1 MEDDPGNARRAPQKL
16 TVVGEKMILGFHRS
30 RCFQLVARAA
40 VAFRINGWMPKQ
52 SDPDV
57 VRYVAGVSVWARWFV
72 FLVVVFEFVYRPGFW
87 YYGHFE
93 YTFLLVPLVAFNG
106 LVHYRLL
113 ANRRVTWHWLFL
125 LCALDITLATVGI
138 IFQGGFKGF
147 MFLAYYPALAV
158 FAVAFTTLWLGLAW
172 TTLVAGLYALVCL
185 LIGPGLDFVAGH
197 EKELVVRLATMYTLV
212 LCVGLFA
219 RFERIRWQ
227 AAVERERALQRERIE
242 LSQTIHDTT
251 AQSAYMIGLGIDT
264 AKAQAEEG
272 HPELAATLEATSRL
286 SRSTIWELRHPI
298 NMGGIYEGRGLGWA
312 LRAHA
317 ASFTNVT
324 AVPAEMT
331 QTGVEPALS
340 IEARGLLFSIAHNA
354 LTNAYRHAEA
364 SRVSVHLEFGEAGM
378 RLSVSDD
385 GTGLPADYA
394 ERGRG
399 FANMS
404 RDAERLG
411 GRLVV
416 EERGAMGGATV
427 TCVIPAERG

>member
-1 MEDDPGNARRAPQKL
+1 
-16 TVVGEKMILGFHRS
+16 MILGSHHS
-30 RCFQLVARAA
+30 RHFRLVARAA
-40 VAFRINGWMPKQ
+40 NAFRRHGWLPKQ
-52 SDPDV
+52 LDPDV

-264 AKAQAEEG
+264 AQAQAEEG

-364 SRVSVHLEFGEAGM
+364 SRVSVHLEFGEAGI

-385 GTGLPADYA
+385 GTGLPEDYA